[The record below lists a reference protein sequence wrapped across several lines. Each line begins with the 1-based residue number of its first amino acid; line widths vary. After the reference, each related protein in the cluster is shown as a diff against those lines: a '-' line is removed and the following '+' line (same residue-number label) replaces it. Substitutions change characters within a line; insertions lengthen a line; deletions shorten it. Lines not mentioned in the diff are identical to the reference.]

1 MNKYAFKVLSDPTW
15 WHMNYDFDKEFDT
28 FYKELLAHKDEV
40 KVLSCDGFYL
50 KLDYRGKRFDV
61 WVENFPYAYLSR
73 ARTWDENGQE
83 IFVERKRPSRF
94 TAMEFN
100 EVFGNAQDRDPMGKA
115 VDLLLKNLREANK

>member
-1 MNKYAFKVLSDPTW
+1 MNKYAIKILLDPRW

-40 KVLSCDGFYL
+40 KVLSCDSFYL
-50 KLDYRGKRFDV
+50 KLEYRGKRFDV

-73 ARTWDENGQE
+73 ARTWDENGHE
-83 IFVERKRPSRF
+83 IFVDRKRPSRA

-100 EVFGNAQDRDPMGKA
+100 EVFGNAQSWGSMEKA
-115 VDLLLKNLREANK
+115 VDLLLKNLREAEQ